1 MLRVK
6 HVFQARS
13 QVRTTPAYTQHSIYK
28 QTRAL
33 DKQLQDIPYSCN
45 SKLATILLILIKFA
59 MEKQRKFLFKTLK
72 LSRNALLLKYIL
84 YLNIILKI
92 IFKVKTA
99 VSGTEKIYAK
109 FWNVL
114 YFLTYHVY
122 TNETNVLSNNMY
134 NYCR

>member
-1 MLRVK
+1 
-6 HVFQARS
+6 
-13 QVRTTPAYTQHSIYK
+13 
-28 QTRAL
+28 
-33 DKQLQDIPYSCN
+33 
-45 SKLATILLILIKFA
+45 

-84 YLNIILKI
+84 YCNIILMI

-99 VSGTEKIYAK
+99 VSGTEQIYAK

-114 YFLTYHVY
+114 YFLTYHTY